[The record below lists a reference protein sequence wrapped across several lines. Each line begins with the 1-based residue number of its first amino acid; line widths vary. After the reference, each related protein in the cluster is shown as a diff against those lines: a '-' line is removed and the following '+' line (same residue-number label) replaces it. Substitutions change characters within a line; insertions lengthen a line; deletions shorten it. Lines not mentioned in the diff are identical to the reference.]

1 MCGEV
6 SMRFEG
12 IVLYGNIKVGTDEL
26 GNEIYD
32 DKLITK
38 GKGKITPW
46 TAEDVIK
53 LSREVTETHE
63 KIITTISLED
73 CMKAERVEYLNKM
86 YDIVAVTDY
95 TRWRVLR
102 VRRYGN

>member
-1 MCGEV
+1 
-6 SMRFEG
+6 MRFES
-12 IVLYGNIKVGTDEL
+12 IALYGNVKVGTDEL

-32 DKLITK
+32 DKLITE

-63 KIITTISLED
+63 KIITTINLED
-73 CMKAERVEYLNKM
+73 CKCAERVKYQDKP
-86 YDIVAVTDY
+86 YDIVVVTDY

-102 VRRYGN
+102 VRRYGD